1 MQVFDSDGVEI
12 AFEVEGEGEPI
23 LLIHGFASNGRI
35 NWTATGW
42 VKFLS
47 ERGRQVISID
57 NRGHG
62 FSQKLYDPAAY
73 PSTLMAEDARR
84 LIEHLGYEAMDV
96 MGYSMGAR
104 ISAFLAIRHPERVR
118 RVVLAGLAENMIR
131 GLGGSEIIAEALE
144 ADSPAEVADEEA
156 RGFREF
162 AARTGSDLKALAAC
176 MRAARQRISAADLA
190 GIKAPVLVVAGGDD
204 AIAGAVEPLVAAIP
218 GARGVTLAGKDHMK
232 AVGAPDYKRAVADF
246 LELSFNI

>member
-1 MQVFDSDGVEI
+1 MQVFDSAGVEI
-12 AFEVEGEGEPI
+12 AYAVEGEGEPI
-23 LLIHGFASNGRI
+23 LLIHGFASNARV

-62 FSQKLYDPAAY
+62 FSQKLHDPEAY
-73 PSTLMAEDARR
+73 PATEMAEDARR
-84 LIEHLGYEAMDV
+84 LIEHLGHEEVDV

-104 ISAFLAIRHPERVR
+104 ICAFLAMRHPKRVR

-131 GLGGSEIIAEALE
+131 GLDGAEIIAQALE
-144 ADSPAEVADEEA
+144 ADSPADIVDDGA
-156 RGFREF
+156 RAFRLF
-162 AARTGSDLKALAAC
+162 AEQTSSDLKALAAC
-176 MRAARQRISAADLA
+176 MRAARQRISAEDLA
-190 GIKAPVLVVAGGDD
+190 TIKAPVLVVAGGDD
-204 AIAGAVEPLVAAIP
+204 AVAGAVEPLVAAIP
-218 GARGVTLAGKDHMK
+218 GARGVTLDGKDHMK

-246 LELSFNI
+246 LGLPSSI

>member
-12 AFEVEGEGEPI
+12 AYAVEGEGEPI

-62 FSQKLYDPAAY
+62 FSQKLHDPAAY
-73 PSTLMAEDARR
+73 PATLMAEDARR
-84 LIEHLGYEAMDV
+84 LIEHLDYEAMDV

-104 ISAFLAIRHPERVR
+104 ISAFLAMRHPKRVR

-131 GLGGSEIIAEALE
+131 GLGGAEIIAQALE
-144 ADSPAEVADEEA
+144 ADSPDDIADDGGRAFRLFAEQ
-156 RGFREF
+156 
-162 AARTGSDLKALAAC
+162 TNSDLKALAAC
-176 MRAARQRISAADLA
+176 MRAARQRISVQDLA
-190 GIKAPVLVVAGGDD
+190 TIKAPVLVVAGGDD
-204 AIAGAVEPLVAAIP
+204 PIAGAVEPLVAAIP
-218 GARGVTLAGKDHMK
+218 GARGVTLPGKDHMK
-232 AVGAPDYKRAVADF
+232 AVGAPDYKRAVAEF
-246 LELSFNI
+246 LGLAADI